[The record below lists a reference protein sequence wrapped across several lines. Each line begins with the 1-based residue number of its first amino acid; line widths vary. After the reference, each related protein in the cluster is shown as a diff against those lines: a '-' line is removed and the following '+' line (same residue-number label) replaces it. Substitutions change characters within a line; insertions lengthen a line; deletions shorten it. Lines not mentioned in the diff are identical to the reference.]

1 MDYVNLF
8 AFLNVVVIPVGMIIV
23 GELVLALTQ
32 RRFAVALLVSHLQI
46 SLLAEVYA
54 AR

>member
-8 AFLNVVVIPVGMIIV
+8 VYLLATVILVATMV
-23 GELVLALTQ
+23 AAELVLVLTQ
-32 RRFAVALLVSHLQI
+32 IQFAVALLVSHLQI